1 MYSEEIESVIVEYL
15 NNPNAEYAVM
25 IDGEWGSGKTY
36 FLKHSL
42 MRIMEN
48 IDNGKNKRRKCAYVS
63 LYGVKSIEEISKE
76 IVFQSFGKKN
86 KKKIENGDAVAE
98 TVSNV
103 LTASFGVVN
112 IDLSKIKNVLNKIEI
127 SDWLVCFDDLE
138 RCSLPINEILG
149 YINSLV
155 EHNMCKVI
163 ILANEEEI
171 GTVTLHQR
179 LEEKYQVVLS
189 GRRLAPNNA
198 ENSKTSNSEEDMGIS
213 ELKQETKNLFD
224 EDILYK
230 TVREKVIGLTIKY
243 EPQMDRAYDSII
255 SKYGYSEKFKV
266 YLAEN
271 KRKIL
276 GIFEEKEC
284 CNLRTLI
291 SSIGSIQKVYHEMVA
306 YHYDNEKE
314 CFDKIMESF
323 QQYIVL
329 LTIHY
334 KNGGDIRN
342 LELTTGVGS
351 VSFEEQENNLNH
363 IEGYKFLE
371 KYCTTL
377 SFSKEEFISVVAAL
391 RQKYKEEKSKPVQ
404 AEAYGELS
412 NWWEKEDEEV
422 EELISKLRMEVKE
435 DKYPFHS
442 YQEIIGQLMVLEHWK
457 YDIGDMDAL
466 IDIMNENIARSD
478 EAVNIE
484 RYSYSFKDNAE
495 LREKYE
501 QYVDKLK
508 LKAGEVNRRVK
519 ASEISEFM
527 SSEEWAEKLFG
538 YCGNHNHEFTMRYGF
553 IDLLDTELLLKNLQ
567 NASTK
572 QLRLTKDIFKKVYG
586 FSNISD
592 FYKNDLE
599 TIKHIREKVSQI
611 TFAGINKPLAKDA
624 LLEYLDNI
632 IKRLEK

>member
-15 NNPNAEYAVM
+15 NNPNDEYAVM

-36 FLKHSL
+36 FLKDSL
-42 MRIMEN
+42 MRMIEN
-48 IDNGKNKRRKCAYVS
+48 IDNGKNKRRKYAYVS

-76 IVFQSFGKKN
+76 IVFQFLGKKN
-86 KKKIENGDAVAE
+86 KKKVENGDAVLE

-112 IDLSKIKNVLNKIEI
+112 IDLSKIKNILNKIEI
-127 SDWLVCFDDLE
+127 NDWLICFDDLE
-138 RCSLPINEILG
+138 RCSLPVNEILG
-149 YINSLV
+149 YINRLV
-155 EHNMCKVI
+155 EHNKCKVI
-163 ILANEEEI
+163 VLANEKEI

-189 GRRLAPNNA
+189 GRKLAPNNA
-198 ENSKTSNSEEDMGIS
+198 ENSKISNPEEDMSIS

-230 TVREKVIGLTIKY
+230 IVREKVIGLTIKY
-243 EPQMDRAYDSII
+243 EPQMDKAYDSII
-255 SKYGYSEKFKV
+255 SKYGYSEKFKE

-276 GIFEEKEC
+276 GIFEKKEC

-291 SSIGSIQKVYHEMVA
+291 SSIGGIKKVYHEMVA
-306 YHYDNEKE
+306 YHYNNEKE
-314 CFDKIMESF
+314 CFDKIMEAF

-329 LTIHY
+329 LTIYY
-334 KNGGDIRN
+334 KNGGDIRK
-342 LELTTGVGS
+342 LELTTEIGF
-351 VSFEEQENNLNH
+351 VSFEEQENNR

-391 RQKYKEEKSKPVQ
+391 RQEYKQEKSKPVQ
-404 AEAYGELS
+404 AEAYGELL
-412 NWWEKEDEEV
+412 NWMEKEDEEV
-422 EELISKLRMEVKE
+422 KKLISMLKAEVEE

-442 YQEIIGQLMVLEHWK
+442 YQGIIGQLLVLEHWK

-466 IDIMNENIARSD
+466 IDIMNENISKSD
-478 EAVNIE
+478 ETVNIE
-484 RYSYSFKDNAE
+484 RYSYAFKDNAE
-495 LREKYE
+495 LRERYE

-527 SSEEWAEKLFG
+527 GSEDWAEKLLE
-538 YCGNHNHEFTMRYGF
+538 YCDNHYHEFTTRYGF
-553 IDLLDTELLLKNLQ
+553 IDLLDTKLLLNSLQ
-567 NASTK
+567 NSSTK
-572 QLRLTKDIFKKVYG
+572 QLYITKDIFKKVYG
-586 FSNISD
+586 FSNVRD
-592 FYKNDLE
+592 FYESDLD
-599 TIKHIREKVSQI
+599 IMKKLREEINRLV
-611 TFAGINKPLAKDA
+611 FEGINKPLAKNA
-624 LLEYLDNI
+624 LVEYLDDI